1 MNDKAKTVEED
12 KRRKELIFEAFE
24 FVQTAL
30 KMDPENFAVHKVR
43 AFKKNINFSR
53 RQRKQCS
60 TLWIILL
67 VVRNYVV

>member
-43 AFKKNINFSR
+43 AFQKNIKLFSA
-53 RQRKQCS
+53 
-60 TLWIILL
+60 TT
-67 VVRNYVV
+67 